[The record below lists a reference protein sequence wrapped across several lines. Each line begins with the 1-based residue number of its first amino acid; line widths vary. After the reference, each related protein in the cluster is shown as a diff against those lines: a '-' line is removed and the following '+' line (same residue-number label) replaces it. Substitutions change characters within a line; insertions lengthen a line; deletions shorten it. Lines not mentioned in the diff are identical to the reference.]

1 LSDTGP
7 RELDPENFFRK
18 EPLTLYLTPRCRLGD
33 MTKNIIKHV
42 GRVLPV
48 LAALTIGTIA
58 LGAEAK
64 KDESMCVKQKDGSYL
79 CKASGQ
85 KMDKPCCSTP
95 DNSPKETPK
104 PKQS

>member
-1 LSDTGP
+1 MKT
-7 RELDPENFFRK
+7 NA
-18 EPLTLYLTPRCRLGD
+18 
-33 MTKNIIKHV
+33 IKPV
-42 GRVLPV
+42 GKLLPV
-48 LAALTIGTIA
+48 LAALAVASIA
-58 LGAEAK
+58 LGEGSK

-95 DNSPKETPK
+95 DNEPTETPQ

>member
-1 LSDTGP
+1 MK
-7 RELDPENFFRK
+7 R
-18 EPLTLYLTPRCRLGD
+18 
-33 MTKNIIKHV
+33 NII
-42 GRVLPV
+42 RQIAQTLPL
-48 LAALTIGTIA
+48 LAALAVATVA

-64 KDESMCVKQKDGSYL
+64 ESMCVKQNDGKYL

-95 DNSPKETPK
+95 TNDAKETPK